1 MRDAMEKIFCLA
13 PSSSPLIEPVVSRT
27 KTRSI
32 RGRSCWDTGA
42 GGGEGSTFWGGVAWV
57 GAGAALVGEAEGGG
71 TSVSAKAEGRAN
83 TERASAAPARGREKV
98 FRVMGGVR
106 GEGPGGSPARGWKL
120 KRTSRPP
127 GLTPVD
133 GKTPTVYRLFNQLMK
148 TSLTTPRKLGLLTS
162 LYLSQGLPFGFFT
175 QALPV
180 LLRERGLSLPAIGLT
195 HLLALP
201 WALKFLWAPWM
212 DRYGSARWG
221 RRRGYILPLQF
232 LSAVLLLA
240 LALPEGAVSMTALMG
255 AVLLVNLLAATQD
268 VATDGLAVGLLTP
281 PERGWGT
288 GIQVAGYRVG
298 VILGGGVMLL
308 VFARFGWRPTLLS
321 LGALLLVATVP
332 VALFREPAPAELPRR
347 DTGSPWRWARGAPL
361 PPPPPRRDTGSPW
374 RWLGE
379 SLLHWRHRPG
389 VGAWFTLLVLFKAG
403 ESLATGMVRTFLVDV
418 GLGLSQV
425 GWMLGFLGFT
435 TGLLGAV

>member
-1 MRDAMEKIFCLA
+1 
-13 PSSSPLIEPVVSRT
+13 
-27 KTRSI
+27 
-32 RGRSCWDTGA
+32 
-42 GGGEGSTFWGGVAWV
+42 
-57 GAGAALVGEAEGGG
+57 
-71 TSVSAKAEGRAN
+71 
-83 TERASAAPARGREKV
+83 
-98 FRVMGGVR
+98 
-106 GEGPGGSPARGWKL
+106 
-120 KRTSRPP
+120 
-127 GLTPVD
+127 
-133 GKTPTVYRLFNQLMK
+133 MK

-268 VATDGLAVGLLTP
+268 VATDGLAVELLTP
-281 PERGWGT
+281 PERGWGN

-298 VILGGGVMLL
+298 MILGGGLMLL

-332 VALFREPAPAELPRR
+332 VALFREPAPAEL
-347 DTGSPWRWARGAPL
+347 
-361 PPPPPRRDTGSPW
+361 PRRDTGSPW

-435 TGLLGAV
+435 TGLLGAVAGGALVHRLGQRRALLVFGTLQAVAVGLYALAARGSSSLPVLAFVCGVEHLASGMATAALFTGMMDVCRPEHAASDYTVQASLVVLATGGAAAVSGWSAQALGYAGHFTLAAAVCALAVVWVALTVREK